1 MKSRDLALGMMS
13 LLLTVTGCKSTRD
26 WRNEADS
33 HAEALIK
40 DAQGKV
46 TGQDEA
52 IGRRRRMPLWASA
65 ICRIRSAG
73 RRKSI

>member
-40 DAQGKV
+40 DAQGKGPARMKRSSSKV
-46 TGQDEA
+46 
-52 IGRRRRMPLWASA
+52 RRTRCAVV
-65 ICRIRSAG
+65 
-73 RRKSI
+73 

>member
-33 HAEALIK
+33 HAEA
-40 DAQGKV
+40 
-46 TGQDEA
+46 
-52 IGRRRRMPLWASA
+52 R
-65 ICRIRSAG
+65 
-73 RRKSI
+73 